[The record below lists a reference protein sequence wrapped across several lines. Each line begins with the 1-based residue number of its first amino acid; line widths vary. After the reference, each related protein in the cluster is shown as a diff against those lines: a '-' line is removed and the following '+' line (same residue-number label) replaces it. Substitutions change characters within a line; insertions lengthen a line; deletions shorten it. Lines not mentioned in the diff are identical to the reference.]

1 MEKQRYNIL
10 FGEFVRFKRSKKNM
24 SQSDLADLMGNNF
37 QNISRL
43 ERGLITPTLFW
54 VQNLAEA
61 FEIKLSDLIIEF
73 EMFVK
78 MQGKQQST

>member
-10 FGEFVRFKRSKKNM
+10 FGEFVKFKRVQKNM

-61 FEIKLSDLIIEF
+61 FELILSDLVIEF

-78 MQGKQQST
+78 LQGKQKST